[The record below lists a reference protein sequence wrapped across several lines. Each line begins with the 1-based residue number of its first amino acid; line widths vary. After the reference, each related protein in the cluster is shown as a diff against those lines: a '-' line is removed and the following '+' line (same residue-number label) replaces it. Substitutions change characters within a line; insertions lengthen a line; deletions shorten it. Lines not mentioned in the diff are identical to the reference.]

1 MAEIVIPP
9 IIVPDE
15 ESVEL
20 VDDGTA
26 VFKPAM
32 AAGITQRQQMS
43 PPRWRVTQRWKG
55 LRDADLARMMGIAH
69 ALRGRFNTL
78 RAFVGNAPRG
88 TMPATEVVV
97 NGNFDNG
104 TTSWS
109 VASEGALSVNDQ
121 TLRVTRAATVSGT
134 NAFATASILTVVQY
148 APYLWRIAV
157 AAVKGN
163 ANPAPTHGSDAWR
176 LVSDDWDDGTEVS
189 LREAALQP
197 KTTSLST
204 YADNVNPVSLG
215 QTAAGD
221 YYDLSWATMARC
233 LLVDNG
239 VNSLPY
245 SDQIN
250 NAAWTKSG
258 CTVSANSTADPFG
271 ASTADQMIEDSGGTY
286 HYVTQST
293 SRASADASMAVW
305 GFFKATTSDRHVTLW
320 IGADGGSNG
329 SFATF
334 NIVSGAGAGAVT
346 NNGTATDGRT
356 VFYNAGNG
364 WYYCAVIT
372 RAPASASIQ
381 CVAYMHD
388 TTNYTYSG
396 NGTSALGISRLGC
409 GLTAFP
415 PYAPE
420 TVAAARAT
428 GEAQTGSTLRVK
440 GGPVSSSGLLLAGD
454 FIEVNGE
461 LKRITSAFDTDG
473 AGRGT
478 LHFEPELFASP
489 ADNTPVVIHKPMG
502 RFILAEPPRWSNR
515 FGRYADLELT
525 FESVYEP

>member
-20 VDDGTA
+20 VDHGTA
-26 VFKPAM
+26 VFRPVM
-32 AAGITQRQQMS
+32 AAGVTQRQQMS
-43 PPRWRVTQRWKG
+43 PPRWRVTQRWNG
-55 LRDADLARMMGIAH
+55 LRDADLARMMGVAH

-88 TMPATEVVV
+88 AMPATEVVV
-97 NGNFDNG
+97 NGNFDDG

-109 VASEGALSVNDQ
+109 AGSESVLTVNDQ
-121 TLRVTRAATVSGT
+121 TLRVARTATVSGT
-134 NAFATASILTVVQY
+134 NAYATASILPVVQY
-148 APYLWRIAV
+148 APYLWRIAI

-176 LVSDDWDDGTEVS
+176 LVSSDWDDGTEVS
-189 LREAALQP
+189 LREAALQS

-221 YYDLSWATMARC
+221 YYDVSWATMARC

-239 VNSLPY
+239 VNSLLY
-245 SDQIN
+245 SDQIDH
-250 NAAWTKSG
+250 AAWSKSD
-258 CTVSANSTADPFG
+258 CTISANSTADPFG
-271 ASTADQMIEDSGGTY
+271 ASTADQLVENSGGAY
-286 HYVTQST
+286 HYVAQST
-293 SRASADASMAVW
+293 SRSSAEATMAAW
-305 GFFKATTSDRHVTLW
+305 GFFKATSSNRNVTLW

-329 SFATF
+329 SFVTF
-334 NIVSGAGAGAVT
+334 DLIGGTGAGSIT
-346 NNGTATDGRT
+346 NNGTATDGRAF
-356 VFYNAGNG
+356 FYNAGNG
-364 WYYCAVIT
+364 WYYCAIVT
-372 RAPASASIQ
+372 RAPASTSIQ
-381 CVAYMHD
+381 TTAYMH
-388 TTNYTYSG
+388 
-396 NGTSALGISRLGC
+396 NGTSYNYSGDGVSALGVSRFGC

-420 TVAAARAT
+420 TVAAARTT
-428 GEAQTGSTLRVK
+428 GVAQTGSTLRVK
-440 GGPVSSSGLLLAGD
+440 GGPVSSTGLLLPGD
-454 FIEVNGE
+454 FIEINGE
-461 LKRITSAFDTDG
+461 LKRVTSAFDTDG

-478 LHFEPELFASP
+478 LYFEPEVFASP
-489 ADNTPVVIHKPMG
+489 ADNTPVVVHKPMG
-502 RFILAEPPRWSNR
+502 RFILSEPPRWSNR